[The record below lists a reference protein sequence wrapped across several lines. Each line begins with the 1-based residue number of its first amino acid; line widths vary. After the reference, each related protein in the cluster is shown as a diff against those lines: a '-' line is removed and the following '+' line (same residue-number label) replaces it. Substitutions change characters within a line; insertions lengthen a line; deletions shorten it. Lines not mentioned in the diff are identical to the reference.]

1 MKIRIVISLLFL
13 TIWSGKVLA
22 QDITNDG
29 IALFCKLWGAM
40 KYHTPKDAD
49 GIYDWNEEFCR
60 YVSEPYDLCEWAS
73 KFEPRL
79 RRKAPA
85 DFNELLEVV
94 KSRTPRRQS
103 YVNYEKGYGVCG
115 FPKTD
120 VTPFPETFE
129 ERLCSMARLWNLVE
143 YFYPYRGYVPAW
155 DSNLPEY
162 VAMMREADTPD
173 KYLEAINRMCSDLND
188 THVFMNYGGKRYQY
202 VRYGNFC
209 IPVIADFI
217 GDRLYVKDYLP
228 LPEASG
234 CGLMK
239 GDEIIG
245 IDSVPVGT
253 LVDELVL
260 GVSNKSSHER
270 LAADF
275 LMLGKDSTRTVSVI
289 RDSERY
295 DISVDISRYVYPPGP
310 SLRAF
315 LDKEPW
321 KEVDN
326 VGCFYIGTLT
336 REILEEKLSEA
347 NKYDGLVFDLRSYPV
362 DDIFDPIMDFLG
374 VSDRYVVTI
383 SDHRNVGSFKKIEY
397 DFRYRPG
404 GYSKPVVVLVDRT
417 TQSAAET
424 LAMLLQSYPHCFT
437 VGIQTAGV
445 DGGCIDVWLHD
456 DLSVM
461 MPIQGICYIDGT
473 AVQKN
478 GVKVDCII
486 SDEPEDYAEG
496 VDRTFSIAI
505 KYIKECKGR

>member
-1 MKIRIVISLLFL
+1 
-13 TIWSGKVLA
+13 
-22 QDITNDG
+22 
-29 IALFCKLWGAM
+29 
-40 KYHTPKDAD
+40 
-49 GIYDWNEEFCR
+49 
-60 YVSEPYDLCEWAS
+60 
-73 KFEPRL
+73 
-79 RRKAPA
+79 
-85 DFNELLEVV
+85 
-94 KSRTPRRQS
+94 
-103 YVNYEKGYGVCG
+103 
-115 FPKTD
+115 
-120 VTPFPETFE
+120 
-129 ERLCSMARLWNLVE
+129 MARLWNLVE

-295 DISVDISRYVYPPGP
+295 DISVDI
-310 SLRAF
+310 
-315 LDKEPW
+315 
-321 KEVDN
+321 
-326 VGCFYIGTLT
+326 
-336 REILEEKLSEA
+336 
-347 NKYDGLVFDLRSYPV
+347 
-362 DDIFDPIMDFLG
+362 
-374 VSDRYVVTI
+374 DRKSVV
-383 SDHRNVGSFKKIEY
+383 
-397 DFRYRPG
+397 
-404 GYSKPVVVLVDRT
+404 
-417 TQSAAET
+417 
-424 LAMLLQSYPHCFT
+424 
-437 VGIQTAGV
+437 
-445 DGGCIDVWLHD
+445 
-456 DLSVM
+456 
-461 MPIQGICYIDGT
+461 
-473 AVQKN
+473 
-478 GVKVDCII
+478 
-486 SDEPEDYAEG
+486 
-496 VDRTFSIAI
+496 
-505 KYIKECKGR
+505 